1 MSAKI
6 KVVIAR
12 MEQIERVFLQLMN
25 VIDSTQM
32 ERAIT
37 VGMPAVFAGET
48 TPAFLAS
55 AIVPAAGS
63 TIVDFPVIAS
73 APAVPQPQRKV
84 PFAIIEGFNVSR
96 DGDKVIVSGGKY
108 IKDGEEKTFAGAE
121 VITKPNSLV
130 VFNIQEEKVEVVQD
144 RLPIHHVLEV
154 VL

>member
-1 MSAKI
+1 
-6 KVVIAR
+6 
-12 MEQIERVFLQLMN
+12 MEQIERVFLQLMSI
-25 VIDSTQM
+25 VDSAQM

-37 VGMPAVFAGET
+37 VGMPIVFAGEA
-48 TPAFLAS
+48 TPSFLAS
-55 AIVPAAGS
+55 AIAPAAGS

-73 APAVPQPQRKV
+73 APAIPQPQHKV

-96 DGDKVIVSGGKY
+96 DGNKVTVSEGKY

-121 VITKPNSLV
+121 VIAEPNSLV